1 MLQVEGLTKN
11 FGGLAAVNGV
21 TLTIAP
27 GELVGL
33 IGPNGAGKTTFFNL
47 VTGYL
52 KPTAG
57 KVIFEGKD
65 LTGKKPHTVASRG
78 MIRSFQQDN
87 VFAASTALEN
97 LVLAAHLHSD
107 INFAQTSPQDAPR
120 PAQRGRDSRAGAR
133 GARTG
138 GHTPAWPTPLAGS
151 LAHGHKR
158 MLGIALAL
166 MCEPKLLMLD
176 EPLAGMNPVEV
187 DDTLALVRK
196 LWEGGLTILLI
207 EHNMRA
213 AMSICQRFNV
223 LSFGRKIAEGTPD
236 EIRSN
241 PEVVTS
247 LPGDGGQCC
256 LNSKASPS
264 TTARRWP

>member
-11 FGGLAAVNGV
+11 FGGLAAVGQV
-21 TLTIAP
+21 TLTIES
-27 GELVGL
+27 GDLVGL

-47 VTGYL
+47 VTGYI

-57 KVIFEGKD
+57 KVHFEGRD
-65 LTGKKPHTVASRG
+65 ITGKKPHTVAARG

-87 VFAASTALEN
+87 VFAGYTALEN
-97 LVLAAHLHSD
+97 LVFAAHLHSD
-107 INFAQTSPQDAPR
+107 INFVQSVLTTR
-120 PAQRGRDSRAGAR
+120 HAR
-133 GARTG
+133 RRESEIREKAREVLELVG
-138 GHTPAWPTPLAGS
+138 ISQLADLRAGS

-176 EPLAGMNPVEV
+176 EPLAGMNPDEV
-187 DDTLALVRK
+187 DDTLALIRR

-213 AMSICQRFNV
+213 AMSICRRFHV

-236 EIRSN
+236 EIRN
-241 PEVVTS
+241 NADVV
-247 LPGDGGQCC
+247 
-256 LNSKASPS
+256 KAYLG
-264 TTARRWP
+264 TAANVA

>member
-1 MLQVEGLTKN
+1 MLQVEGLCKN
-11 FGGLAAVNGV
+11 FGGLAAVSGV
-21 TLTIAP
+21 SLTIAP
-27 GELVGL
+27 GDLAGL

-52 KPTAG
+52 KPTSG
-57 KVIFEGKD
+57 KVSFEGRD
-65 LTGKKPHTVASRG
+65 LTGRKPHVVASRG
-78 MIRSFQQDN
+78 MVRSFQQDN
-87 VFAASTALEN
+87 VFAGYAALQN
-97 LVLAAHLHSD
+97 LVLAAHLNCGV
-107 INFAQTSPQDAPR
+107 NFAQSILKTRHCRLRESDIEARAHEVLELVGIPQLAN
-120 PAQRGRDSRAGAR
+120 SV
-133 GARTG
+133 
-138 GHTPAWPTPLAGS
+138 AGS

-176 EPLAGMNPVEV
+176 EPLAGMNPDEV
-187 DDTLALVRK
+187 DATLVLVRK

-213 AMSICQRFNV
+213 AMSICQKFHV

-241 PEVVTS
+241 PEVV
-247 LPGDGGQCC
+247 
-256 LNSKASPS
+256 KAYLG
-264 TTARRWP
+264 TAANVA

>member
-1 MLQVEGLTKN
+1 MLQVDGLTKN
-11 FGGLAAVNGV
+11 FGGLAAVNAV
-21 TLTIAP
+21 TLTIEP

-52 KPTAG
+52 KPTSGTVA
-57 KVIFEGKD
+57 FEGKD
-65 LTGKKPHTVASRG
+65 LTGKKPHTVAARG

-87 VFAASTALEN
+87 VFAAITALEN
-97 LVLAAHLHSD
+97 LTLAAHLHSD
-107 INFAQTSPQDAPR
+107 ISFAQTVLKTRHARRREGEIRAKAHEVLELVGISQLA
-120 PAQRGRDSRAGAR
+120 GTKAGA
-133 GARTG
+133 
-138 GHTPAWPTPLAGS
+138 

-176 EPLAGMNPVEV
+176 EPLAGMNPAEV

-213 AMSICQRFNV
+213 AMSICQRFTV

-236 EIRSN
+236 EIRN
-241 PEVVTS
+241 NAEVVQAY
-247 LPGDGGQCC
+247 LG
-256 LNSKASPS
+256 
-264 TTARRWP
+264 TAANVA

>member
-11 FGGLAAVNGV
+11 FGGLAAVNAV
-21 TLTIAP
+21 TLTIER
-27 GELVGL
+27 GELAGL

-57 KVIFEGKD
+57 KVTFEGED

-87 VFAASTALEN
+87 VFAAYTALEN
-97 LVLAAHLHSD
+97 LVLAAHLNSG
-107 INFAQTSPQDAPR
+107 INPAQTILKTRHARRREAEIRAKAHETLELVGIPQLADAT
-120 PAQRGRDSRAGAR
+120 AGAM
-133 GARTG
+133 
-138 GHTPAWPTPLAGS
+138 
-151 LAHGHKR
+151 AHGHKR

-241 PEVVTS
+241 PEVV
-247 LPGDGGQCC
+247 
-256 LNSKASPS
+256 KAYLG
-264 TTARRWP
+264 TAANVA